1 MEHLKWKQKFIT
13 VAFGQTVSLV
23 GSSAVQFALIW
34 WIASET
40 QSPLMLGMSG
50 MVAYLPV
57 ILLSPVAGVL
67 ADRVNR
73 KLICISAD
81 MFIGLAAAVFAVI
94 MWKAELPV
102 WSALIV
108 LLVRGIGS
116 TFHQPSIQAIIPQIV
131 PAQELMRAN
140 GWSQFMQSGAFM
152 LGPVIGAALYAAF
165 PLPVVLLSDLLGA
178 AAASGLLA
186 VVKIPEI
193 RKVHEKTQ
201 KKFLREFKEGIDVF
215 FEDRGLFV
223 LIVAETVCMVFFLPL
238 ASFYPLMTSSYFKGT
253 AWHASAVEL
262 AYAVGMMVIAVL
274 FGSVVKVKN
283 KIFMSFIGLLGIGIS
298 SVVCGSLPPVM
309 KIFWIFVIACGFM
322 GAFGNVHI
330 IPLMAY
336 MQENIDPLK
345 MGRAFSVVG
354 IISSLAMPVGLLIG
368 GPVAEKIGVHMWFL
382 VTGIIC
388 TIVTAVSIG
397 IERKQ
402 RC

>member
-1 MEHLKWKQKFIT
+1 MEQLKWKQKFIT

-57 ILLSPVAGVL
+57 ILLSPLAGVL

-73 KLICISAD
+73 KLICITAD

-94 MWKAELPV
+94 MWKYELPV

-131 PAQELMRAN
+131 PPQELVRAN

-165 PLPVVLLSDLLGA
+165 PLPVVLLSDLAGA

-186 VVKIPEI
+186 VVRIPEMP
-193 RKVHEKTQ
+193 KEHERTH

-215 FEDRGLFV
+215 FEDRKLLV
-223 LIVAETVCMVFFLPL
+223 LIIAETVCMVFFLPL
-238 ASFYPLMTSSYFKGT
+238 ASFYPLMTSSYFRGS

-262 AYAVGMMVIAVL
+262 SFAVGMMAAAVL
-274 FGSVVKVKN
+274 FGSVFKVKN
-283 KIFMSFIGLLGIGIS
+283 KIRMSYIGLLGIGIS
-298 SVVCGSLPPVM
+298 SAACGVLPPAM
-309 KIFWIFVIACGFM
+309 QFFWVFVVSCGFM
-322 GAFGNVHI
+322 GAFGNIHT
-330 IPLMAY
+330 IPFMAY

-354 IISSLAMPVGLLIG
+354 IVSSLAMPVGLLIG
-368 GPVAEKIGVHMWFL
+368 GPVAEKIGVNMWFL
-382 VTGIIC
+382 VTGLIC
-388 TIVTAVSIG
+388 IIVTAVSIG
-397 IERKQ
+397 IERRQ
-402 RC
+402 